1 LKEVV
6 DLIVQQFDSSN
17 WCDCTEANRPVVFSK
32 EQINFFSIS
41 RTITESQSH
50 PFHTVMDLS
59 TFSPELVAEIR
70 ARIQN
75 ELRAKRNQIERDIE
89 ALDEAQRGSRQEAA
103 ERIARL
109 GGQAYASQRKD
120 ARVTPQRPSIAAGLT
135 QFLSRSVTPQ
145 AICHVIGGYVGP

>member
-1 LKEVV
+1 
-6 DLIVQQFDSSN
+6 
-17 WCDCTEANRPVVFSK
+17 
-32 EQINFFSIS
+32 
-41 RTITESQSH
+41 
-50 PFHTVMDLS
+50 MDLS
-59 TFSPELVAEIR
+59 TWG
-70 ARIQN
+70 
-75 ELRAKRNQIERDIE
+75 E

-109 GGQAYASQRKD
+109 GGQAYAAQRKD